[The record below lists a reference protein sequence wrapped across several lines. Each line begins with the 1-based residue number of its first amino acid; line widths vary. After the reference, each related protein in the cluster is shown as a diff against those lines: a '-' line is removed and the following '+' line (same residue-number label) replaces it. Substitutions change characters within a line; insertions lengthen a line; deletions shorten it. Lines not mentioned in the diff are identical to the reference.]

1 MHRGSRLVMPL
12 LKEIPPAQL
21 RQIQHRPKYLE
32 QEVEFFKNI
41 LGRKYTQARAAAM
54 NEPAP
59 VFPSI
64 HQALSDSKNE
74 LCVSMMCR
82 IENHP
87 RK

>member
-1 MHRGSRLVMPL
+1 
-12 LKEIPPAQL
+12 
-21 RQIQHRPKYLE
+21 
-32 QEVEFFKNI
+32 
-41 LGRKYTQARAAAM
+41 M

-64 HQALSDSKNE
+64 HQTLSDNKNE